1 MKKTFIAIEG
11 PIGVGKSSLTKKL
24 AEALHYTE
32 EFEIVDENPY
42 LSDFY
47 DDISKWS
54 FQTEMFFLCHRYKQ
68 LTDLENI
75 NGIVS
80 DYHIFKNKIF
90 AKNTLN
96 ETEFDK
102 FSRIYDILTE
112 DIRMPD
118 QIIFLDASLEVLQQ
132 RITHR
137 NRSYET
143 QIENDYLAQLKRD
156 YNQFYE
162 EVKNEIDAI
171 QIDTSHLDFVNNTAD
186 YQQVLNLLQP
196 LIGEIIHD
204 K

>member
-1 MKKTFIAIEG
+1 
-11 PIGVGKSSLTKKL
+11 
-24 AEALHYTE
+24 
-32 EFEIVDENPY
+32 
-42 LSDFY
+42 
-47 DDISKWS
+47 
-54 FQTEMFFLCHRYKQ
+54 MFFLCHRYKQ

-132 RITHR
+132 RIAHR

-186 YQQVLNLLQP
+186 YRQVLNLLQP

>member
-1 MKKTFIAIEG
+1 MKKNFIAIEG

-132 RITHR
+132 RIALR

>member
-1 MKKTFIAIEG
+1 
-11 PIGVGKSSLTKKL
+11 
-24 AEALHYTE
+24 
-32 EFEIVDENPY
+32 
-42 LSDFY
+42 
-47 DDISKWS
+47 
-54 FQTEMFFLCHRYKQ
+54 
-68 LTDLENI
+68 
-75 NGIVS
+75 
-80 DYHIFKNKIF
+80 
-90 AKNTLN
+90 
-96 ETEFDK
+96 
-102 FSRIYDILTE
+102 
-112 DIRMPD
+112 MPD

-132 RITHR
+132 RIAHR

>member
-118 QIIFLDASLEVLQQ
+118 QIIFLDASLEILQQ
-132 RITHR
+132 RIAHR

>member
-118 QIIFLDASLEVLQQ
+118 QIIFLDASLEALQQ
-132 RITHR
+132 RIAHR

>member
-1 MKKTFIAIEG
+1 
-11 PIGVGKSSLTKKL
+11 
-24 AEALHYTE
+24 
-32 EFEIVDENPY
+32 
-42 LSDFY
+42 
-47 DDISKWS
+47 
-54 FQTEMFFLCHRYKQ
+54 MFFLCHRYKQ

-132 RITHR
+132 RIAHR

-162 EVKNEIDAI
+162 EVKMKLMPFKSI
-171 QIDTSHLDFVNNTAD
+171 
-186 YQQVLNLLQP
+186 LL
-196 LIGEIIHD
+196 I
-204 K
+204 

>member
-118 QIIFLDASLEVLQQ
+118 QIIFLDASFEVLQQ
-132 RITHR
+132 RIAHR

-171 QIDTSHLDFVNNTAD
+171 QIDTSQLDFVNNTAD